1 MHLHFDYN
9 LSESK
14 NRCEYVLSRSRN
26 VNIIL
31 NREAKP
37 IDILPLHERRTV
49 RHRAIHS
56 RQVKPKSNTK
66 VFGLGFSFAKIQVL
80 SAFSVVGVP
89 PF

>member
-56 RQVKPKSNTK
+56 RQKEIIRTPKQIRGSYY
-66 VFGLGFSFAKIQVL
+66 SFLTII
-80 SAFSVVGVP
+80 SVSELNYEYLRR
-89 PF
+89 